1 MPISQLKRSYGAP
14 AGFITPTLVAAL
26 PDYGRDTVGKQ
37 ERKTN
42 SALVSLIGDLKDH
55 SRTTGSPIWRDTASR
70 LETSRKNWAEP
81 NLSHISR
88 HSAKK
93 ETVLV
98 PGKVLGSGS
107 ISGGQTV
114 AAFSF
119 SDGARSKIEASGG
132 RTLSIRELMDENPNG
147 KGVRILV

>member
-1 MPISQLKRSYGAP
+1 MS
-14 AGFITPTLVAAL
+14 
-26 PDYGRDTVGKQ
+26 KQ

-107 ISGGQTV
+107 INGGQTV

-119 SDGARSKIEASGG
+119 SDGAKSKIEASGG
-132 RTLSIRELMDENPNG
+132 EPSAFANLWMRTPT
-147 KGVRILV
+147 VRG

>member
-1 MPISQLKRSYGAP
+1 MS
-14 AGFITPTLVAAL
+14 
-26 PDYGRDTVGKQ
+26 KQ

-55 SRTTGSPIWRDTASR
+55 SRTTGSPTWRDTASR

-98 PGKVLGSGS
+98 P
-107 ISGGQTV
+107 
-114 AAFSF
+114 
-119 SDGARSKIEASGG
+119 
-132 RTLSIRELMDENPNG
+132 
-147 KGVRILV
+147 

>member
-1 MPISQLKRSYGAP
+1 MS
-14 AGFITPTLVAAL
+14 
-26 PDYGRDTVGKQ
+26 KQ

-98 PGKVLGSGS
+98 PGKVL
-107 ISGGQTV
+107 
-114 AAFSF
+114 AAEASAEGRR
-119 SDGARSKIEASGG
+119 SPPSASAMELGAR
-132 RTLSIRELMDENPNG
+132 
-147 KGVRILV
+147 

>member
-1 MPISQLKRSYGAP
+1 M
-14 AGFITPTLVAAL
+14 
-26 PDYGRDTVGKQ
+26 GKQ

-42 SALVSLIGDLKDH
+42 SVLVSLIGDLKDH